1 LVVPGASSILATPIF
16 MNNFLDK
23 DAMFGIS
30 FLSIVFLPFFG
41 SVFLFLFNIPD
52 QIAKKFGFVVS
63 LFTFFIAILFWFHFD
78 NSYASFQFVVSAAWV
93 SYLNFNFL
101 FGVDGISLLFVLLTT
116 FLVPLCLL
124 FSWNTAT
131 TFRLNPAKY
140 FAVFLIIETFILVVF
155 TTLDLFVF
163 YIFFEAVLLP
173 IFLIIGV
180 WGSRERKAKASFYLF
195 LYTVIGSLF
204 ILLGIL
210 FVFFETGTTNYL
222 VLCDYTFS
230 LIHQKFLWLAFFFS
244 FSVKV
249 PIVPI
254 HLWLPEAHVE
264 APTEGSVILAGILL
278 KLGTYGFI
286 RFSLC
291 LFPQASFFFKPLVF
305 LISVV
310 AVIYTS
316 ITALR
321 QSDMKRVIAY
331 ASIAHI
337 NITLLGLFSF
347 SIIGVEGSVLQ
358 MLSHGIVSGALF
370 FCVGVLYDRH
380 HTKLIFYYSGLVQTI
395 PVFVCFFLLFTMANI
410 GLPGTSSF
418 VGEFMILLGA
428 FSVNTAAAFFSATS
442 LVFGGCYALW
452 LFNRLSYGNVKTVYF
467 QYSSDLNKR
476 EFFTLMPLC
485 VLVFTLGLFPTFVLD
500 ALHVSCFNAVKII
513 SLFV

>member
-1 LVVPGASSILATPIF
+1 
-16 MNNFLDK
+16 
-23 DAMFGIS
+23 
-30 FLSIVFLPFFG
+30 
-41 SVFLFLFNIPD
+41 LFLFNIPD

-230 LIHQKFLWLAFFFS
+230 LIHQKFLWLAFFF
-244 FSVKV
+244 
-249 PIVPI
+249 
-254 HLWLPEAHVE
+254 H
-264 APTEGSVILAGILL
+264 
-278 KLGTYGFI
+278 
-286 RFSLC
+286 
-291 LFPQASFFFKPLVF
+291 F
-305 LISVV
+305 L
-310 AVIYTS
+310 
-316 ITALR
+316 
-321 QSDMKRVIAY
+321 
-331 ASIAHI
+331 
-337 NITLLGLFSF
+337 
-347 SIIGVEGSVLQ
+347 
-358 MLSHGIVSGALF
+358 
-370 FCVGVLYDRH
+370 
-380 HTKLIFYYSGLVQTI
+380 
-395 PVFVCFFLLFTMANI
+395 
-410 GLPGTSSF
+410 
-418 VGEFMILLGA
+418 
-428 FSVNTAAAFFSATS
+428 
-442 LVFGGCYALW
+442 
-452 LFNRLSYGNVKTVYF
+452 
-467 QYSSDLNKR
+467 
-476 EFFTLMPLC
+476 
-485 VLVFTLGLFPTFVLD
+485 
-500 ALHVSCFNAVKII
+500 
-513 SLFV
+513 